1 MYIDSQKSTGVEG
14 TIHLIIS
21 AQSDKILS
29 TNKRR
34 AMYSFRVS
42 FFLFFLFFFG
52 GGVNFF
58 YHHEIN
64 V

>member
-1 MYIDSQKSTGVEG
+1 MYIDSQKLTGVEG

-21 AQSDKILS
+21 AKSDKILS

-42 FFLFFLFFFG
+42 FFLFFLFFWG
-52 GGVNFF
+52 GGNFF

>member
-42 FFLFFLFFFG
+42 FFLFFLFFW